1 MDPTGDLLM
10 SAARALRRRY
20 AAALAQWDVTP
31 GQARALRIVV
41 GADEAPRLSEIAD
54 LLRIVPRS
62 ATEVVDALEQRGLVS
77 RSPDPRDRR
86 ATVVVATSEGKRL
99 AAVIDDARAEQAKA
113 YLSVLSAA
121 DRAELHRILEKLT
134 AEG

>member
-41 GADEAPRLSEIAD
+41 RADEAPRLSEIAD
-54 LLRIVPRS
+54 RLRIVPRS
-62 ATEVVDALEQRGLVS
+62 ATEVVDALEQRGLVN
-77 RSPDPRDRR
+77 RRPDPRDRR
-86 ATVVVATSEGKRL
+86 ATVVVATADGERL

-121 DRAELHRILEKLT
+121 DRAELHRVLEKLT